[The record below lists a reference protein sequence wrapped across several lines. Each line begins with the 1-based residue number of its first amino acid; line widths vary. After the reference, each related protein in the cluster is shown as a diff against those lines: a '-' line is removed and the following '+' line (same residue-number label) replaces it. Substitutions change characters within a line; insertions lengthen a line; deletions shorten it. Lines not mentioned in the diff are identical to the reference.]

1 MSEAE
6 RAALRA
12 MREADDKQRRKMDA
26 DLSAAIKRHLS
37 GELVEYKGI
46 LAAMTTNDEQGK
58 YGEQPKREPLMKDD
72 EISRPLRNHPDT
84 IAEIRTARE
93 VRDWYETEITEG
105 RLMVVG
111 YSRTK
116 MVRVGMFDIPCCDQ
130 CDRPRTRQPMY
141 PEKNCPGCGSKI
153 VEA

>member
-1 MSEAE
+1 MS
-6 RAALRA
+6 
-12 MREADDKQRRKMDA
+12 
-26 DLSAAIKRHLS
+26 
-37 GELVEYKGI
+37 
-46 LAAMTTNDEQGK
+46 TTNDPQAE

-84 IAEIRTARE
+84 IAEIRTAKD
-93 VRDWYETEITEG
+93 VRDFYENEITEG

-116 MVRVGMFDIPCCDQ
+116 MVRVGMFEIPCCDQ